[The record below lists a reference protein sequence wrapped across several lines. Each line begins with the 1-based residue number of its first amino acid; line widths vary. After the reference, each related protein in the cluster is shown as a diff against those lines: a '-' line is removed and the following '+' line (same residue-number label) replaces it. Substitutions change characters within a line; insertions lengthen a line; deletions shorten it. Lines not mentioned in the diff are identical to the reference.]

1 MDNDDE
7 LQNSTSLSQDIDRLE
22 MKWTDNIEDKLEEWS
37 SYCNITSKKHMK
49 ASKIKKSIFYILSIP
64 AILVPLI
71 MSFTNQFYGDDHV
84 YSKYINSFGY
94 LIVGTLTGVNTF
106 LNYGGKYIEHEV
118 ASNRYNEITLEIESI
133 LIKKK
138 KYRTPADVVIE
149 HIKSKIECLN
159 KFSITI

>member
-1 MDNDDE
+1 MDNDE
-7 LQNSTSLSQDIDRLE
+7 LQNSTSLSEDIDRIQL
-22 MKWTDNIEDKLEEWS
+22 KWTDDIEDKLEEWS
-37 SYCNITSKKHMK
+37 KHCHNTSKLHTK
-49 ASKIKKSIFYILSIP
+49 ASKIKKSIFYVLSIP

-118 ASNRYNEITLEIESI
+118 ACNRYNEITLEIESI

-138 KYRTPADVVIE
+138 KYRIEADVTIE

>member
-1 MDNDDE
+1 MDEEE
-7 LQNSTSLSQDIDRLE
+7 LHNSTSLSEDIDRLE

-37 SYCNITSKKHMK
+37 SYCNITSQKHTK
-49 ASKIKKSIFYILSIP
+49 ASKIKKAIFYILSLP
-64 AILVPLI
+64 SILVPLI
-71 MSFTNQFYGDDHV
+71 MSFTNQFYGDEHI

-118 ASNRYNEITLEIESI
+118 ASCRYNEITIEIESI

-138 KYRTPADVVIE
+138 KYRTAADVVIE